1 MHHHAGR
8 KTCVSPDTT
17 FQGFPP
23 SFHQGLPSCEEFHH
37 KESMALNT
45 QQGKDN
51 LNCFYIVCLSL
62 CAPKTIFF
70 FDNMK
75 LPTLPVVIYW
85 NSLDNVPNQLF
96 LLISF
101 VSFYSIF
108 ISYERKR
115 KNSYN
120 CFFPYSSW
128 SFSFRVICE
137 GLRTVWCSIE
147 IVEPIIKSFRI

>member
-1 MHHHAGR
+1 MLAAR
-8 KTCVSPDTT
+8 LVCLRT
-17 FQGFPP
+17 
-23 SFHQGLPSCEEFHH
+23 LPSKVFHPAFT
-37 KESMALNT
+37 KASPVVKNSITKNQWLLT
-45 QQGKDN
+45 PSR
-51 LNCFYIVCLSL
+51 V
-62 CAPKTIFF
+62 KTIWIVFILSVFLFVLLKPFFF